1 MSRLNEHTS
10 IIKRGDSDESIQEDK
25 KMAKLTLTIT
35 LSPAAK
41 ERFYDIK
48 KQNGGVPN
56 AEIEEALTDLFDGKV
71 TLEKWA
77 LTYSSA
83 EEE

>member
-1 MSRLNEHTS
+1 MSIHQLS
-10 IIKRGDSDESIQEDK
+10 KEDK

-41 ERFYDIK
+41 ERFDDIK

>member
-1 MSRLNEHTS
+1 MSIHQCRQTN
-10 IIKRGDSDESIQEDK
+10 KRGDSDERIQEDK

-41 ERFYDIK
+41 ERFDDIK

-56 AEIEEALTDLFDGKV
+56 AEIEEALTGLFDGKV